1 MSIYTVQPGDTPMR
15 ITHKLLGNPSRM
27 GELIRSNAHK
37 PTIGFGRT
45 VTFRDLAVGE
55 RLTIPPRW
63 IGVSG
68 PQQVVH
74 PRDLNEGTEIGDDGG
89 SEPILGLGKKTCC
102 RGCASGGSCEGT
114 CPSKTQPPCSE
125 PKAPP
130 SVPGSTSFPV
140 GFGQTSPPA
149 VTTST
154 VASAISGWVVP
165 LAVGAVSIAAG
176 FGLAYVISHK

>member
-1 MSIYTVQPGDTPMR
+1 MSTYTVQPGDTPMR
-15 ITHKLLGNPSRM
+15 ITHKLIGNPAGI

-37 PTIGFGRT
+37 PTVGVGRT
-45 VTFRDLAVGE
+45 VTFRDLDVGE

-63 IGVSG
+63 LGG
-68 PQQVVH
+68 HTQVVH
-74 PRDLNEGTEIGDDGG
+74 PRDSNEGTEIGDDGG
-89 SEPILGLGKKTCC
+89 SEPILGLGNAPCC
-102 RGCASGGSCEGT
+102 RGCASGGSCEGS
-114 CPSKTQPPCSE
+114 CPSNTQPPCSE

-130 SVPGSTSFPV
+130 SIPGSTSFPV
-140 GFGQTSPPA
+140 GFGQDASPPA

-154 VASAISGWVVP
+154 VASAISGWGVP